1 MASPIKDRKSAP
13 LPAPNSSF
21 YGLIETLTAEELTV
35 VKQVRTF
42 METKIAP
49 IITKHRDDPA
59 KGAAP
64 LRKALLV
71 FVCIASSAF
80 AQNNSDRLKGDFP
93 FNETLQFIT
102 GSPQNGTCPH
112 VLTEA
117 VTQSVV
123 TNTGVWSF
131 DGAGNVKIV
140 DQGVLMQVPS
150 TDASQVTPSNSV
162 CKGRYQLLDD
172 DTVDLHYDCSTSPGS
187 FFKVHTM
194 GKITPNNILVAV
206 HHRIDGSLE
215 VTPFL
220 SAATSRCA
228 CTLQKT
234 LSLPEQRK
242 TVSNSAMTGAVI
254 EKH

>member
-1 MASPIKDRKSAP
+1 MASVIKDRKSAP
-13 LPAPNSSF
+13 LPAPDSSF
-21 YGLIETLTAEELTV
+21 YDLIETLTAAELTV

-59 KGAAP
+59 KRAVP

-71 FVCIASSAF
+71 FACIASAAF

-93 FNETLQFIT
+93 FNETLQFVT

-112 VLTEA
+112 VLTGP

-150 TDASQVTPSNSV
+150 TDASQVTPSNGV
-162 CKGRYQLLDD
+162 CKGRYRLIDD
-172 DTVDLHYDCSTSPGS
+172 DTVDLRYNCSTSPGS
-187 FFKVHTM
+187 FFQVHTI

-206 HHRIDGSLE
+206 NHRIDGSLE
-215 VTPFL
+215 VTPLFVGGNIE
-220 SAATSRCA
+220 A
-228 CTLQKT
+228 CVYIA
-234 LSLPEQRK
+234 ED
-242 TVSNSAMTGAVI
+242 TVIARTKKNS
-254 EKH
+254 KQ

>member
-13 LPAPNSSF
+13 LAAHNSSF
-21 YGLIETLTAEELTV
+21 YDLIETLTAEGLTV
-35 VKQVRTF
+35 VKKVRTS

-49 IITKHRDDPA
+49 VITKHRNDLEKRA
-59 KGAAP
+59 VP

-71 FVCIASSAF
+71 FVCFASAAF

-112 VLTEA
+112 VLTGA

-150 TDASQVTPSNSV
+150 TDASQVTPSSGV

-172 DTVDLHYDCSTSPGS
+172 DTVDLHYDCSASPGS

-215 VTPFL
+215 VTPFFVGGNIE
-220 SAATSRCA
+220 A
-228 CTLQKT
+228 CVYIAED
-234 LSLPEQRK
+234 S
-242 TVSNSAMTGAVI
+242 VI
-254 EKH
+254 ARTEKNGKQ

>member
-21 YGLIETLTAEELTV
+21 YDLIETLTAEECTV
-35 VKQVRTF
+35 LKQVRTF

-49 IITKHRDDPA
+49 IITKRRDALA
-59 KGAAP
+59 KGAVP

-71 FVCIASSAF
+71 FVCIASAAF

-93 FNETLQFIT
+93 FNETLKFVT

-112 VLTEA
+112 VLTGP

-131 DGAGNVKIV
+131 DGAGNLKIV

-150 TDASQVTPSNSV
+150 TDASQVTPINGV
-162 CKGRYQLLDD
+162 CKGTYRLLDD
-172 DTVDLHYDCSTSPGS
+172 DTVDLHYNCSTSPGS
-187 FFKVHTM
+187 FFQVHTI
-194 GKITPNNILVAV
+194 GKMTPTNILVAV
-206 HHRIDGSLE
+206 DHRIDGSLE
-215 VTPFL
+215 VTPFFVGGNIE
-220 SAATSRCA
+220 A
-228 CTLQKT
+228 CVYIA
-234 LSLPEQRK
+234 ED
-242 TVSNSAMTGAVI
+242 TVITRTKKNG
-254 EKH
+254 KQ